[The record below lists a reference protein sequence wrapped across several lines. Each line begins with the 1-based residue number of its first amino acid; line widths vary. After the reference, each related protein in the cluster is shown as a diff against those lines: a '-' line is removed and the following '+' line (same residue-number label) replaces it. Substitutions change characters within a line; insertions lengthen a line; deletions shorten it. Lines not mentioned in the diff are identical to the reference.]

1 MKKVFSVFL
10 VLSLVSCVSFQDRSI
25 MPAMMESFE
34 VVGYIDISFTTYQFL
49 HIRSNG
55 SIKKKAYDKLLAE
68 AKRRYSGN
76 IDVINISAQGS
87 FNGLTLLVPL
97 PIYGFIFSNFQTV
110 RATGTVVRPSATASA
125 GATQKPQ
132 EATSRTRTETTTAIG
147 EAVNRASETLIYDLP
162 RNSTVAILYIDS
174 RNRELGEFA
183 MEELEFQMVAS
194 RKFRMVDRQTLDTV
208 REEQKFQLS
217 GEVSD
222 ASAVSI
228 GNMLGA
234 SIVITGSITGSGNT
248 QRLTVKALDVKTAQI
263 VSMARES
270 F

>member
-1 MKKVFSVFL
+1 MV
-10 VLSLVSCVSFQDRSI
+10 
-25 MPAMMESFE
+25 
-34 VVGYIDISFTTYQFL
+34 
-49 HIRSNG
+49 IRPV
-55 SIKKKAYDKLLAE
+55 AA
-68 AKRRYSGN
+68 A
-76 IDVINISAQGS
+76 
-87 FNGLTLLVPL
+87 P
-97 PIYGFIFSNFQTV
+97 
-110 RATGTVVRPSATASA
+110 TGTV
-125 GATQKPQ
+125 QKTQ
-132 EATSRTRTETTTAIG
+132 EAATRTEATATIEG
-147 EAVNRASETLIYDLP
+147 AVNRASETLIYDLP

-174 RNRELGEFA
+174 RNRELGAFA
-183 MEELEFQMVAS
+183 MDELEFQMVVS

-208 REEQKFQLS
+208 REEQNFQLS

-248 QRLTVKALDVKTAQI
+248 QRLTIKALDVKTAQI